1 MPSNKIKSLAIT
13 LRPRGGV
20 TDEDIA
26 MFLNM
31 VMDRT
36 EFRHVIT
43 EKSEAERHIHAAL
56 YLRKE
61 TTVSAFGQLMKRKF
75 EKIFEERKSIWKYA
89 YKGTQMYNDDFLK
102 NYLIGAN
109 EGEGAKSEDECV
121 VVESYLP
128 DEEVRKTYYSDTPNA
143 KKTRPTGD
151 AYYLKLEKLY
161 YEYANQ
167 LDPDPVNGAMN
178 QRRLRPTDRP
188 TLEQIEEFL
197 SDIMYRQ
204 RRINVIQDSRKMRRV
219 CKNLRCFIM
228 KATKYCWSRGDVNSD
243 VMQFPEY
250 R

>member
-13 LRPRGGV
+13 LRPRGGI
-20 TDEDIA
+20 TDDDIA
-26 MFLNM
+26 LFLNT

-36 EFRHVIT
+36 EFRHVIL
-43 EKSEAERHIHAAL
+43 EKSEAERHLHAAL
-56 YLRKE
+56 YLRNE

-75 EKIFEERKSIWKYA
+75 EKSFDERKSIWKYA

-121 VVESYLP
+121 VLESHLP
-128 DEEVRKTYYSDTPNA
+128 SEEVRKTYYTDTPNA

-161 YEYANQ
+161 YEHAKQ
-167 LDPDPVNGAMN
+167 HCEQDGCTCR
-178 QRRLRPTDRP
+178 QLRPTDKP